1 MIHPSDGVC
10 IGGQASTNSLQTM
23 DSTVNVELNLHDLE
37 SVVGGVIHELTM
49 DPQWA
54 AKVEGERFEIA
65 DLWAEYASGNWIER
79 ARKVQLVPA
88 AQRDQHD
95 QRQNI
100 TSGATSE
107 SGLATASEAL
117 ASALTPNV

>member
-1 MIHPSDGVC
+1 
-10 IGGQASTNSLQTM
+10 M

-65 DLWAEYASGNWIER
+65 DLWAEYASENGSRGHGKYSWSLPHSVINPTSVR
-79 ARKVQLVPA
+79 A
-88 AQRDQHD
+88 
-95 QRQNI
+95 
-100 TSGATSE
+100 
-107 SGLATASEAL
+107 
-117 ASALTPNV
+117 

>member
-1 MIHPSDGVC
+1 
-10 IGGQASTNSLQTM
+10 M

-37 SVVGGVIHELTM
+37 SVVGGMIHELTM

-79 ARKVQLVPA
+79 VRKVQLVPT
-88 AQRDQHD
+88 AQRDQPD
-95 QRQNI
+95 QRQSVTN
-100 TSGATSE
+100 GATSK
-107 SGLATASEAL
+107 SGLAMGSEAL
-117 ASALTPNV
+117 ASALTPNL

>member
-1 MIHPSDGVC
+1 
-10 IGGQASTNSLQTM
+10 M

-79 ARKVQLVPA
+79 GTESTAGPCPHSVI
-88 AQRDQHD
+88 
-95 QRQNI
+95 NT
-100 TSGATSE
+100 TSVRT
-107 SGLATASEAL
+107 
-117 ASALTPNV
+117 

>member
-1 MIHPSDGVC
+1 
-10 IGGQASTNSLQTM
+10 M
-23 DSTVNVELNLHDLE
+23 DNIVNVELNLHDLE
-37 SVVGGVIHELTM
+37 SVVGGVIHELNM

-95 QRQNI
+95 KRQNM

-117 ASALTPNV
+117 ASAFTPNV

>member
-1 MIHPSDGVC
+1 MIHLSDGVC

-49 DPQWA
+49 DAQWA

-79 ARKVQLVPA
+79 ARKVQLVTA

-95 QRQNI
+95 QRQYM